1 MFLSPIPMKLQ
12 IPAACLL
19 CLIIVG
25 GSLDSLPDP
34 PAVRPQRNP
43 NNFMSRF
50 EHHIPVAMKYHAFD
64 GPTYV
69 PHFQACLF
77 SIEKILETRSPS
89 RKPIF
94 VRRATDTSPPN
105 FS

>member
-1 MFLSPIPMKLQ
+1 MKLQ
-12 IPAACLL
+12 VFACLL

-25 GSLDSLPDP
+25 GFLDNLPDP
-34 PAVRPQRNP
+34 PAVKPQRSP

-50 EHHIPVAMKYHAFD
+50 EHQVPVVMKYHALD

-69 PHFQACLF
+69 PHFQAFLF
-77 SIEKILETRSPS
+77 SIKKILETRSPS
-89 RKPIF
+89 RQAIF
-94 VRRATDTSPPN
+94 VRQATDTSPPN

>member
-1 MFLSPIPMKLQ
+1 
-12 IPAACLL
+12 L

-25 GSLDSLPDP
+25 GFLDSLPDP
-34 PAVRPQRNP
+34 PALKPQRNP

-50 EHHIPVAMKYHAFD
+50 EHHVPAAMKYHALD
-64 GPTYV
+64 GPTYA
-69 PHFQACLF
+69 PNFQACLF
-77 SIEKILETRSPS
+77 SIDKILETRSPS

-94 VRRATDTSPPN
+94 VRQATDTSPPN